1 MNLPGEQHWLR
12 VEELGRQLGPL
23 PPEQF
28 AAHISQ
34 LAADG
39 ESPTVITLLSTWL
52 ALPPPAA
59 EFDVGSV
66 IGGRYTLR
74 EKLGEGGMGS
84 VWRARQDM
92 IGREVALKMIHPV
105 LVTPELG
112 ARFLGELEALGKLD
126 HPGIVR
132 IFDAGLQERPDRQP
146 VPFFAME
153 LVEGLPLDRWAEA
166 HRNERPAQLRV
177 IAGVCAAVQSAHE
190 RRIVHRDLKPR
201 NILVKPDGHP
211 VVVDFGIARLAGIVV
226 GEECGSFS
234 GTPMYA
240 APEQHLGRDGDFR
253 SGESVDVYAIGVI
266 LFELL
271 SGRRAFEF
279 RQGASLTEMRRT
291 ILEKP
296 ILRLSNLL
304 PNCPAVLEE
313 IVARATRRDP
323 ADRFY
328 SVAALG
334 RALARVA
341 DMDGRA
347 PTPPPWTPAA
357 GAVVPGTQ
365 WRLTEKIGEGGTG
378 QIWVGQHDQLGE
390 RRVFKFCD
398 TEEKA
403 RTLKRE
409 LTLFRLLKEHVGLNP
424 HFIQLHEVSLDEP
437 PWYLMMDQTDAVDL
451 QAWAEA
457 QAGGLAAVPEG
468 TRLEI
473 VAQAAEALQA
483 AHEAGILHRDIKP
496 ANLLV
501 REDRAAGRIHVFIAD
516 FGIGQLTSE
525 ALLREGTRLGFTR
538 TVADL
543 LTNSLSGTLI
553 YLAPEVLE
561 GNTATAR
568 SDIYSLGV
576 VLWQLLI
583 GNLHAAVDPADWSAR
598 IPDPLLREDL
608 GRCLA
613 GVPDKRWSSA
623 GELAASLRS
632 LPDRRAAASRRLAE
646 LAARERAAYRR
657 GVLRTAAVATG
668 LVALFAGLASL
679 ALIQTHK
686 ARRAHG
692 EVAVKQAATL
702 RQTDFTSGRRSRGM
716 LLLETAAGTVPD
728 HAAVRTASAAVLGLP
743 DLVRLPPGKP
753 KPQALPASNVP
764 PAPRES
770 CRATSHQGA
779 WAAVARDL
787 DGLNGAVDLIQ
798 LATGARSTVIERK
811 QFPWVPVAEAG
822 LLSFS
827 PDDKLLAIG
836 GAATSRHVL
845 LCNVPDGSLNSYL
858 FHGADPLCCAWH
870 GGGRLIAIGCADGT
884 IRIWDISAAA
894 NPSDKPR
901 PGNQFDVPP
910 ALTAPAQ
917 DQPVHILEG
926 HRGPVQHLA
935 FSSGG
940 RWLASLD
947 ATGYLRIHTRFCR
960 DCLPQ
965 LPAPGR
971 AGEGMPEP
979 AVPAPTFAVEIRLAD
994 VEQVTALDAVED
1006 RVVVQRGSLPPEEFQ
1021 FVPGDLPAELPLAP
1035 VLTDIALNAPGTEL
1049 CATTPTD
1056 IHWLHT
1062 TPLELFQTAAG
1073 ENPLGVSRQKQEDCW
1088 VTAKDR
1094 QLMQWQPSTK
1104 PQRWAKSMG
1113 PRFRLTEA
1121 VPGQGTRTALAT
1133 AGNCRVA
1140 AYCGRRIQFFENLH
1154 AAAAPTSIIADGG
1167 GGVFREIFWD
1177 QPGRLLGVIFELPTG
1192 DLRLETWETS
1202 ANFPPD
1208 CRALAPAVLECQRII
1223 PANDG
1228 HRCIARGGRRGLYLF
1243 DPASVSQTSLDT
1255 SSIAR
1260 QNAPLACTPDGS
1272 FLAIVADR
1280 TTVRLLALP
1289 AGTLFADLYTPRQAD
1304 LTALAWDAS
1313 SRHLAS
1319 ASADGCVQVWSLGPW
1334 QDWISTHGLQK

>member
-1 MNLPGEQHWLR
+1 MDPVGEQQWLR
-12 VEELGRQLGPL
+12 LDELGRQLSLL
-23 PPEQF
+23 PPEQV
-28 AAHISQ
+28 ATQMSR

-39 ESPTVITLLSTWL
+39 ESPTVLTLLGAWL

-59 EFDVGSV
+59 EFDAGSV

-84 VWRARQDM
+84 VWRARQEM
-92 IGREVALKMIHPV
+92 VGRDIALKMIHPA
-105 LVTPELG
+105 LVTPEL
-112 ARFLGELEALGKLD
+112 RTQFLGEIEALGKLD

-132 IFDAGLQERPDRQP
+132 IFDAGLHERPNRQP

-153 LVEGLPLDRWAEA
+153 LVEGLPLDRWAET
-166 HRNERPAQLRV
+166 HRNERTAQLRL
-177 IAGVCAAVQSAHE
+177 IAAVCAAVQSAHE

-201 NILVKPDGHP
+201 NILVKPDGQP

-226 GEECGSFS
+226 GQEGGAFS

-253 SGESVDVYAIGVI
+253 SGESVDVYAIGAI

-271 SGRRAFEF
+271 TGRRPFEF
-279 RQGASLTEMRRT
+279 AKGAPLSEMRRA
-291 ILEKP
+291 ILENP
-296 ILRLSNLL
+296 FPRLCNVLTD
-304 PNCPAVLEE
+304 CPVALDE
-313 IVARATRRDP
+313 IAARAVRRDP

-334 RALARVA
+334 RAITRVA
-341 DMDGRA
+341 DLDA
-347 PTPPPWTPAA
+347 PAPAPPPWTPAA

-365 WRLTEKIGEGGTG
+365 WRLVEKIGEGGSG
-378 QIWVGQHDQLGE
+378 QVWLGQHDQLGE

-398 TEEKA
+398 TEDKA

-409 LTLFRLLKEHVGLNP
+409 LTLFRLLKEHIGQNP

-451 QAWAEA
+451 EAWSEA
-457 QAGGLAAVPEG
+457 RAGGLAGVPEA

-473 VAQAAEALQA
+473 VAQTAEALQA

-501 REDRAAGRIHVFIAD
+501 KEDAAAGRIHVFVAD

-543 LTNSLSGTLI
+543 LSNSLSGSML
-553 YLAPEVLE
+553 YLAPEVVE
-561 GNTATAR
+561 GKAATAR

-583 GNLHAAVDPADWSAR
+583 GNLHAAVDAADWSAR
-598 IPDPLLREDL
+598 IADPLLREDL

-613 GVPDKRWSSA
+613 GAPDKRWSSA
-623 GELAASLRS
+623 GELAARLRS
-632 LPDRRAAASRRLAE
+632 LPDRRAAANRRLAE
-646 LAARERAAYRR
+646 LAARERAVHR
-657 GVLRTAAVATG
+657 GRVVRTAAVATG

-679 ALIQTHK
+679 SWIRTNK
-686 ARRAHG
+686 ARRARG
-692 EVAVKQAATL
+692 EVAVRQAAGL

-716 LLLETAAGTVPD
+716 VLLETAASTVPD
-728 HAAVRTASAAVLGLP
+728 HAAIRTASAAVLGLP
-743 DLVRLPPGKP
+743 DLVRLPAGQP
-753 KPQALPASNVP
+753 KPQTAPASNVP
-764 PAPRES
+764 PEPRES

-779 WAAVARDL
+779 WVAVARDL

-798 LATGARSTVIERK
+798 VATGARSSVIERK
-811 QFPWVPVAEAG
+811 QFPWVPVVEAG

-858 FHGADPLCCAWH
+858 FHGADPLCCGWH
-870 GGGRLIAIGCADGT
+870 GGGRLIAIGCADGS
-884 IRIWDISAAA
+884 IRIWDTLAAV

-901 PGNQFDVPP
+901 QGNQFDLPP
-910 ALTAPAQ
+910 ALNAPAQ
-917 DQPVHILEG
+917 DQPVRILQG

-947 ATGYLRIHTRFCR
+947 ATGYLRIHTGFCPEG
-960 DCLPQ
+960 LPQ
-965 LPAPGR
+965 LPAPSR
-971 AGEGMPEP
+971 AGEVMPEP
-979 AVPAPTFAVEIRLAD
+979 AVPAPAFAVEIRLKD
-994 VEQVTALDAVED
+994 VEQVTALDAEEN
-1006 RVVVQRGSLPPEEFQ
+1006 RVVVRRGSFRSEEYQ
-1021 FVPGDLPAELPLAP
+1021 FVPGELPAELPLAP
-1035 VLTDIALNAPGTEL
+1035 VLTEIALNAPGTEL

-1062 TPLELFQTAAG
+1062 APLELFQTAAG
-1073 ENPLGVSRQKQEDCW
+1073 ENPRGVSRQTQEYCW

-1094 QLMQWQPSTK
+1094 QVVQWQPSTNAN
-1104 PQRWAKSMG
+1104 RRSNSMG
-1113 PRFRLTEA
+1113 TELMLAAA
-1121 VPGQGTRTALAT
+1121 VTNQGTRTAIAA
-1133 AGNCRVA
+1133 AGNGRVA
-1140 AYCGRRIQFFENLH
+1140 AYCGRRIQFFEGLH
-1154 AAAAPTSIIADGG
+1154 AAAAHTSITNGG
-1167 GGVFREIFWD
+1167 GGVFRDIFWD
-1177 QPGRLLGVIFELPTG
+1177 QPGRLLGVVFELPTG
-1192 DLRLETWETS
+1192 RLRLEAWATS
-1202 ANFPPD
+1202 AGFPPD
-1208 CRALAPAVLECQRII
+1208 CHALAAAELECERIV

-1228 HRCIARGGRRGLYLF
+1228 QRCIARGGRRGLYLF
-1243 DPASVSQTSLDT
+1243 DPAKGTQLSLDT
-1255 SSIAR
+1255 NSIAC
-1260 QNAPLACTPDGS
+1260 QNAPLACTSDGS
-1272 FLAIVADR
+1272 MLAIVADR

-1289 AGTLFADLYTPRQAD
+1289 AGTLFADLHTPRQAD
-1304 LTALAWDAS
+1304 LTSLAWDGS

-1319 ASADGCVQVWSLGPW
+1319 TSADGCVLVWSLGPW
-1334 QDWISTHGLQK
+1334 QNWLSKHGLEK